1 MSKKLLSFLGIC
13 LSITLSLFVFS
24 MIYENTLPKIVENI
38 NNSAI
43 GAILTAIVTVFLL
56 QGQTAQEEQ
65 LDKSLKVFEKKQ
77 EIYHEFLD
85 KLKEIVQDGKITISR
100 MENGN
105 DDTDELKDLLFQL
118 AYIQMHSN
126 DENTQA
132 VFEGVTNLIR
142 KMNDFTVRLKTA
154 YSNRNELIAQFYADF
169 SEELFAVVAIL
180 KSDLYNTNSKS
191 ISKESVQL
199 LLQQCDLYVEGQKL
213 DKYQIQTMFWHE
225 LQKRL
230 REKLPNMQIE
240 QHDFTN
246 DVREYYARS
255 RNRHRY
261 FGIQFPIYHTQHGEQ
276 VDFKVELENDVYFGF
291 KRQPDMAYPSENNL
305 IAVVREQYF
314 QGANQHWFGWKYP
327 SRYRLD
333 FWNLDDTAELTGDF
347 VHFNHPQ
354 SMQQMV
360 DEMANEIVQAVN
372 LFVKSAKEKSI

>member
-24 MIYENTLPKIVENI
+24 MIYENTLPKIVEEI

-65 LDKSLKVFEKKQ
+65 RDKSLKVFEKKQ
-77 EIYHEFLD
+77 EVYHEFLD

-105 DDTDELKDLLFQL
+105 DGTDELKDLLFQL
-118 AYIQMHSN
+118 SYIQMHSN
-126 DENTQA
+126 DENTKA
-132 VFEGVTNLIR
+132 IFESVTNLIR
-142 KMNDFTVRLKTA
+142 KMNHFTVGLKTVHGD
-154 YSNRNELIAQFYADF
+154 RNELIARFYADF
-169 SEELFAVVAIL
+169 SEELFAIVAIL
-180 KSDLYNTNSKS
+180 KSDLYGTDSKA
-191 ISKESVQL
+191 ISKELVQSL
-199 LLQQCDLYVEGQKL
+199 LHQCDLYVEGQKL
-213 DKYQIQTMFWHE
+213 DKYQMQTMFWHE

-230 REKLPNMQIE
+230 REKLPEMAIE
-240 QHDFTN
+240 QQDFTN
-246 DVREYYARS
+246 DVREYYART

-261 FGIQFPIYHTQHGEQ
+261 FGIQFPIYQTQQGEQ
-276 VDFKVELENDVYFGF
+276 VYFKVEIENDLCIGF
-291 KRQPDMAYPSENNL
+291 KRNPNAAYPSENKL
-305 IAVVREQYF
+305 VAISQAQYF
-314 QGANQHWFGWKYP
+314 QGANQHWFGWKNP

-333 FWNLDDTAELTGDF
+333 FWNLNDTAELNGDF

-360 DEMANEIVQAVN
+360 DEMADEIACAVQ
-372 LFVKSAKEKSI
+372 LFVQHAKEQSL